1 MKLLSMQS
9 LGFAL
14 LALTTVA
21 ILMVTSPISVLLSS
35 RFPLLLVAGVACHEP
50 VFLECGMD
58 FPGSTLEG
66 MRDRQKPKIRAKEG
80 RKPRNDKVCYFRQSG
95 KSFLPSR
102 YCDQRG
108 FSATSI
114 HVFHKV
120 EKSGWIR
127 PDLRIQVGKT
137 CCETL
142 H

>member
-50 VFLECGMD
+50 VFLECRMD
-58 FPGSTLEG
+58 FPGGTHEG
-66 MRDRQKPKIRAKEG
+66 MRNRQKPKIRAKEG
-80 RKPRNDKVCYFRQSG
+80 RKLRNDKVCYFRHSG
-95 KSFLPSR
+95 KSFLSSR
-102 YCDQRG
+102 YCDQHG
-108 FSATSI
+108 FSGTSI

-120 EKSGWIR
+120 EGSGWIR
-127 PDLRIQVGKT
+127 PDLRIQVDKT

-142 H
+142 R